1 VAEQA
6 APAPA
11 PSPAPIARD
20 ERREAYADGE
30 QRRRAYAAGAPAAAA
45 PALPP
50 AAVAPAPGAAPPH
63 RETQQD
69 TASALARQDNASA
82 GASGALS
89 PTAPAAAKA
98 IAAPRSAAPFSA
110 LDRWTSFSFTRNG
123 ESVRHERGDIEGLPA
138 LVGTVARSATAPD
151 EPLAA
156 PVEARLELYRG
167 KSLVAVLEI
176 AGNQVRWTPQPG
188 GAALVGTPPAQAL
201 DALRSLLST
210 R

>member
-1 VAEQA
+1 MAEQA
-6 APAPA
+6 APAP
-11 PSPAPIARD
+11 PPAPIARD
-20 ERREAYADGE
+20 ERREAQAEGE
-30 QRRRAYAAGAPAAAA
+30 QRRRAYAAAA

-50 AAVAPAPGAAPPH
+50 SAIVPAPAPGAAPLH
-63 RETQQD
+63 REPLQD
-69 TASALARQDNASA
+69 SAPALAQQDNARA
-82 GASGALS
+82 GASGAVRPS
-89 PTAPAAAKA
+89 APAPSAAKA
-98 IAAPRSAAPFSA
+98 IAPRSAAPFSV
-110 LDRWTSFSFTRNG
+110 LDRWTSLGFTRNG

-188 GAALVGTPPAQAL
+188 GAAWIGTPPAQAL